1 MKTITVYSGSS
12 CAPCVVAKKRLGAAG
27 IPFEEVVLD
36 LPENAEVLA
45 GLKRRL
51 ERDKIPTPLIQFGT
65 HFAQIDE
72 LSQIMADYQ
81 AQSS

>member
-12 CAPCVVAKKRLGAAG
+12 CAPCTVAKKRLGAAG

-45 GLKRRL
+45 ELKRRL
-51 ERDKIPTPLIQFGT
+51 EREKIPTPLIQFGT
-65 HFAQIDE
+65 QFGQIND
-72 LSQIMADYQ
+72 LTQVIADYQ
-81 AQSS
+81 AQAA